1 MPQVCIRSNVCH
13 LFPPMLEVVFSF
25 LVHTISGGLSR
36 VASAMSTSPT
46 RSRSP
51 MRSGSV
57 QDEKIEENPEAQVGL
72 NAPEGLL
79 EAEAEKKEPKDA
91 NEGLRDELHTS

>member
-13 LFPPMLEVVFSF
+13 LFPPMLEVVFPF

-57 QDEKIEENPEAQVGL
+57 QGEKIEEPKENPDAQVGL
-72 NAPEGLL
+72 NAPEGLPDG
-79 EAEAEKKEPKDA
+79 EAEKKEPKDA
-91 NEGLRDELHTS
+91 NEGLR

>member
-13 LFPPMLEVVFSF
+13 LFPPMLEVLFSFSF
-25 LVHTISGGLSR
+25 LVHTISGGFSH
-36 VASAMSTSPT
+36 VASAMSSPT

-57 QDEKIEENPEAQVGL
+57 QDDKTEEPKEIPDAVTQVGL
-72 NAPEGLL
+72 NVPEGRV
-79 EAEAEKKEPKDA
+79 P
-91 NEGLRDELHTS
+91 